1 MNSFSSFLI
10 CLFFA
15 CSLAGSRGTENT
27 ASRAQSPEPGYHRSI
42 PTKPLPPTLDPEQFR
57 GDRNAFAAYTLAG
70 QAKAVLYQVPCL
82 CPCQKLAGHQSLLDC
97 FVGRHG
103 VHCHICQKE
112 AVFCFLQ
119 TRKGKSPAK
128 IREAIAAK
136 SFRKFDYEKYIER
149 DFARIEAR
157 VK

>member
-1 MNSFSSFLI
+1 MNSSSLLAI
-10 CLFFA
+10 SLLLA
-15 CSLAGSRGTENT
+15 CSLAGSHG
-27 ASRAQSPEPGYHRSI
+27 SPQLETQTSELGYHSLL
-42 PTKPLPPTLDPEQFR
+42 PTEPLPPTLDPEQFR
-57 GDRNAFAAYTLAG
+57 GDRNAFAAYTVAG

-103 VHCHICQKE
+103 VHCHICQQE

-119 TRKGKSPAK
+119 TKKGKSPAR

-136 SFRKFDYEKYIER
+136 SFNKFDYEKYI
-149 DFARIEAR
+149 ARHFGQIEAHT
-157 VK
+157 K

>member
-1 MNSFSSFLI
+1 PRALVAKRKRLGGAAASRTLDSFPARARSYRPALRGTAMNSFSSFLI

-27 ASRAQSPEPGYHRSI
+27 PSRAQSPEPGYHRSI

-112 AVFCFLQ
+112 AVFCF
-119 TRKGKSPAK
+119 
-128 IREAIAAK
+128 
-136 SFRKFDYEKYIER
+136 
-149 DFARIEAR
+149 
-157 VK
+157 